1 MLSLVSIAMYN
12 YIIAHK
18 ELSTDT
24 KVLNTI
30 NWTSD
35 GDGTGTTTTAQNTQP
50 SSALDENEKI
60 KSLENMPRKCLGSAL
75 CPDYDYYPSTLRLA

>member
-1 MLSLVSIAMYN
+1 MYN
-12 YIIAHK
+12 YIIAN
-18 ELSTDT
+18 EWSFDAE
-24 KVLNTI
+24 VLNMI

-35 GDGTGTTTTAQNTQP
+35 GNRTGTNATAQNTQP

-75 CPDYDYYPSTLRLA
+75 CPEYDYYPSSLRLA